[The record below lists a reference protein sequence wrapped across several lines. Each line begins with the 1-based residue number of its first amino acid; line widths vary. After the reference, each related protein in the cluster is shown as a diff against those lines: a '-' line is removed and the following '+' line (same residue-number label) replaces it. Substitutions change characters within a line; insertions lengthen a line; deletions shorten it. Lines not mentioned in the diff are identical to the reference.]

1 EDCQFYLTVH
11 KFIVL
16 PMERKRMESSDGNQ
30 EPSVLQKIK
39 ELWLDAVLD
48 PEPCLS
54 QLIAA
59 IGQSQLAVLKECA
72 EQCLD
77 FGLPAAGEDQSAIS
91 QWEAERKEQQGEGF
105 LVPASILLIPPEE
118 EVTAA
123 HAPEAGTSKVAPGQ
137 SGSASTVPDEQAAAS
152 QGSSDDSTVLS
163 DTMVEFLDSPWN
175 RNPPISLTLNSSDEK
190 SSQAALSPKSQ
201 RDVDADSNTPEL
213 LEPCSQHS
221 AEDLLLGELQLSSS
235 LSVLCSSSVTS
246 PRGLLAS
253 EAAIAAA
260 PSPACPRAPSSPQ
273 PSTVLPSSRP
283 QPPPDGAAQRE
294 PAESSG

>member
-1 EDCQFYLTVH
+1 EDCQFYLMVH

-39 ELWLDAVLD
+39 ELWLKDLAEESS
-48 PEPCLS
+48 PSAEPCLS

-118 EVTAA
+118 EVAVA
-123 HAPEAGTSKVAPGQ
+123 HAPEAGTSKVTPGQ
-137 SGSASTVPDEQAAAS
+137 SGSASTVPNEQAAVS

-163 DTMVEFLDSPWN
+163 DTMVEFLDNPWN

-190 SSQAALSPKSQ
+190 SVQPALSPKSQ
-201 RDVDADSNTPEL
+201 RDADAENNTPEL

-221 AEDLLLGELQLSSS
+221 AEDSLLGELQLSSS
-235 LSVLCSSSVTS
+235 LSVLCSDSVAS

-253 EAAIAAA
+253 EAAIAA
-260 PSPACPRAPSSPQ
+260 
-273 PSTVLPSSRP
+273 
-283 QPPPDGAAQRE
+283 
-294 PAESSG
+294 